1 MSAANLIYNEI
12 NLIPSGIPF
21 TIAKFK
27 QYVNAT
33 NLRKILSRLTQN
45 GIIERIT
52 SNIYAKPEVYRGYKV
67 ILTGEPLVKCIEET
81 TGEIIVTFGASAI
94 NQLGITTQLPM
105 QEIYYYTGKDSHI
118 IVNNKEIKLV
128 HINKKYVN
136 KSNVVL
142 ELVLSAAYFLGKG
155 NFTINT
161 LYTVERKL
169 SKQSLLELSQYM
181 PQMPQWLSSIFFEYY
196 KALKSE

>member
-12 NLIPSGIPF
+12 NIIPSGIPF

-27 QYVNAT
+27 QYVNTT

-45 GIIERIT
+45 GILERIT
-52 SNIYAKPEVYRGYKV
+52 ANIYAKPEVYRGYKV
-67 ILTGEPLVKCIEET
+67 ILTGEPLVKCLEET
-81 TGEIIVTFGASAI
+81 TGETIVTFGASAI
-94 NQLGITTQLPM
+94 NQLGVTTQLPM
-105 QEIYYYTGKDSHI
+105 QEIYYYTGKNTNI
-118 IVNNKEIKLV
+118 IVNNKEIKLI

-161 LYTVERKL
+161 LHTIERKI
-169 SKQSLLELSQYM
+169 SKQPLLELSQYM
-181 PQMPQWLSSIFFEYY
+181 PQMPQWLSCIFFEYY
-196 KALKSE
+196 KVRH